1 MLAKNTCYF
10 WRRSLTT
17 EQGDKP
23 SSSGADYLWGQGE
36 AGKTQSDYASH
47 NTSNNLLACLQTL
60 HVWPFLDCTWLATAL
75 RNWYPN
81 GFYTQNRNCVLV
93 SNKDTRI
100 YQFIN
105 TYTNFN
111 FSDSDKQLQ
120 RLLARNELSEPEAR
134 NRIDSQMPLETKC
147 EKSHFVIDNNG
158 SIEDAEAAAMRIY
171 NLMQDSK
178 QHWYNR
184 ITILGVLLFVAI
196 SIYFLNK
203 AFDFWPKSLSF

>member
-10 WRRSLTT
+10 WRRSLTA

-60 HVWPFLDCTWLATAL
+60 HVWPFLDCAWLATAL

-93 SNKDTRI
+93 SNKDI

-105 TYTNFN
+105 THIQTLILVTRTSSCKDCWPAMNSPN
-111 FSDSDKQLQ
+111 RRLVIALIPKCPWKQN
-120 RLLARNELSEPEAR
+120 A
-134 NRIDSQMPLETKC
+134 
-147 EKSHFVIDNNG
+147 
-158 SIEDAEAAAMRIY
+158 
-171 NLMQDSK
+171 
-178 QHWYNR
+178 
-184 ITILGVLLFVAI
+184 
-196 SIYFLNK
+196 
-203 AFDFWPKSLSF
+203 KSLILLLTITAASRILKRRPCVYIT

>member
-1 MLAKNTCYF
+1 MY
-10 WRRSLTT
+10 
-17 EQGDKP
+17 
-23 SSSGADYLWGQGE
+23 
-36 AGKTQSDYASH
+36 
-47 NTSNNLLACLQTL
+47 
-60 HVWPFLDCTWLATAL
+60 
-75 RNWYPN
+75 
-81 GFYTQNRNCVLV
+81 
-93 SNKDTRI
+93 I
-100 YQFIN
+100 YEFIN

-158 SIEDAEAAAMRIY
+158 SIEDTEAAAMRIY

-203 AFDFWPKSLSF
+203 VFDFWPKSLSF

>member
-1 MLAKNTCYF
+1 M
-10 WRRSLTT
+10 
-17 EQGDKP
+17 
-23 SSSGADYLWGQGE
+23 
-36 AGKTQSDYASH
+36 
-47 NTSNNLLACLQTL
+47 
-60 HVWPFLDCTWLATAL
+60 
-75 RNWYPN
+75 
-81 GFYTQNRNCVLV
+81 V
-93 SNKDTRI
+93 SNKDTPI

-203 AFDFWPKSLSF
+203 VFDFWPKSLSF